1 MRKTILAGLFAVAAI
16 AMTSC
21 AKESIEPKPIN
32 DEIRLKTTVQSTQTR
47 AIIGSHPNGKPLQPF
62 DATFLRMDAPD
73 NVAIPTVADPAR
85 KVVTGTIW
93 GNGSVVWKGTQY
105 YPKNG
110 YRVAMAAFAP
120 AADNLSGDVAT
131 FTIDGDKDI
140 IATGEKV
147 GSLMNQFEEYAFNF
161 THKLT
166 MLQFSVQRNSDFDD
180 DTYIKSIT
188 IRDQRTLAR
197 LEISTGK
204 LTFESAPVGNISV
217 HGIEEVLIQTTPTD
231 TKGYAM
237 IEAGTFPKSMLN
249 YHFLVDVVTSK
260 GSYTQ
265 VPIVLTAGLDQ
276 FTRTQAGVKYQITL
290 TFANTGISVR
300 ENSVV
305 VTPWDGNGEG
315 NGMVY

>member
-1 MRKTILAGLFAVAAI
+1 MRKTILAGLFASAAI

-21 AKESIEPKPIN
+21 TKESIDEKPIN

-73 NVAIPTVADPAR
+73 NVTIPTVADPAR
-85 KVVTGTIW
+85 KVVIGTIW
-93 GNGSVVWKGTQY
+93 GNGSVIWKGTQY

-120 AADNLSGDVAT
+120 AANVDGNTAEFKVYGDT
-131 FTIDGDKDI
+131 DI

-166 MLQFSVQRNSDFDD
+166 MLQFSVQRNADFDD

-188 IRDQRTLAR
+188 IRDQRTLAK
-197 LEISTGK
+197 LQINTGV
-204 LTFESAPVGNISV
+204 LTFEPAPIGDVSV

-237 IEAGTFPKSMLN
+237 IEAGTFPKSMLK
-249 YHFLVDVVTSK
+249 YHYLVDVVTSK

-265 VPIVLTAGLDQ
+265 VPIVLTTGLDQ

-290 TFANTGISVR
+290 TFANTGVSVR

-315 NGMVY
+315 GGMVY